1 MAEHEDRSR
10 SPCRDVSPTQRQRS
24 PGSVSPT
31 QVVLDEEM
39 AGIDEVVLQL
49 FQQWPKFHR
58 EECVSFLQLAI
69 CFGSGSAAAVLF
81 TLVHATE
88 VYC

>member
-1 MAEHEDRSR
+1 MAKFF
-10 SPCRDVSPTQRQRS
+10 PT
-24 PGSVSPT
+24 
-31 QVVLDEEM
+31 LE
-39 AGIDEVVLQL
+39 QL

-69 CFGSGSAAAVLF
+69 CFGSGSAAVVLF

>member
-39 AGIDEVVLQL
+39 AGIDEVVLRYAQPL
-49 FQQWPKFHR
+49 LRRLRGPK
-58 EECVSFLQLAI
+58 EDWSNCSN
-69 CFGSGSAAAVLF
+69 SGLNF
-81 TLVHATE
+81 TGKS
-88 VYC
+88 VYRSCN